1 MSKYTFDEKAR
12 VITSD
17 LCPPNVSPFRPKT
30 VEEIKAEKK
39 KESFFQCFGRKK
51 K

>member
-1 MSKYTFDEKAR
+1 MSKYTFDEKAKA
-12 VITSD
+12 VTSD

-30 VEEIKAEKK
+30 AEELKAEKK
-39 KESFFQCFGRKK
+39 KESIFQCFGRKK